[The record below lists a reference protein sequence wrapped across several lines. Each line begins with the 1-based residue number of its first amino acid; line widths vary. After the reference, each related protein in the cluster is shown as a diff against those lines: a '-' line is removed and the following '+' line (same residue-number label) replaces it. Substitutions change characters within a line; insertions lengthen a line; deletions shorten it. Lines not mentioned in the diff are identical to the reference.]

1 MTQKPVTS
9 FFSFLLQEITERAED
24 IFVTNHEKQ
33 VCDAVLHV
41 VYFIFA
47 NRSCEGIEIPKGFRK
62 EGKNAAMK
70 GVDKMIVFSD
80 L

>member
-33 VCDAVLHV
+33 VCDAVLLV

-47 NRSCEGIEIPKGFRK
+47 NRSCGGIEIPKGLRK